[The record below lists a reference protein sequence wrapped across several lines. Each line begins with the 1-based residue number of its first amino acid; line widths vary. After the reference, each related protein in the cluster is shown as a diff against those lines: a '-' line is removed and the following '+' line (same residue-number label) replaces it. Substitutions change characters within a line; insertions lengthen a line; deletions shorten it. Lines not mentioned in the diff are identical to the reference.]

1 MEYAVAVWNKNGV
14 YTASL
19 PDMPGVTVTAES
31 SAELAARLRAAALS
45 WMAEEQRLGRPL
57 HAPQPMVAHQSD
69 PTFEG
74 CSWTMFE
81 IEPKAER

>member
-19 PDMPGVTVTAES
+19 PDMPGVTVTAAS
-31 SAELAARLRAAALS
+31 SAELAARLREAALS
-45 WMAEEQRLGRPL
+45 WMAGGRPIQ
-57 HAPQPMVAHQSD
+57 APQPMVAHQSD

-81 IEPKAER
+81 IEPKAES